1 MFSKTDQLFSF
12 VSLNPELEP
21 VPRNFLKCRRASDH
35 FTRRRGF
42 NVFDRNLRSNGT
54 LGIREKGRNQR

>member
-1 MFSKTDQLFSF
+1 MFSKTDQLFSC

-42 NVFDRNLRSNGT
+42 NVFSISVNQVIGRQAKT
-54 LGIREKGRNQR
+54 LLQNF